1 MTLNNRTKLAIY
13 LRISYLCTYK
23 GEIMRKILVCAI
35 VVICAVVSVS
45 AREVYSLNS
54 GWKFFYAEENS
65 SDNAREVTLPHTW
78 NLDAFVGGTTYRQ
91 TLANY
96 RRTLFVPSEWKGKR
110 LFLRF
115 YGVQSVADVFLNGRH
130 IGDHYGGYTAF
141 TFEITDN
148 VSYGYDNAL
157 LVAVSNTL
165 RNDVLPTSAENN
177 VYGGIYRDVELIVT
191 DKTAVSPMY
200 YGTDGVMVHQMDV
213 TKDRVVGRVDVAL
226 LGKKDTQQSVTVD
239 FVAPDGYVTL
249 SKVVKAKVDGNLL
262 PVPFTI
268 ENAEL
273 WSVSQP
279 RLYTVRVTVGEDV
292 VEVKTGFRKIE
303 VTSEKK
309 FTINGR
315 RIRVH
320 GVLLG
325 HDRMPIGNA
334 LTKGDMDADLAI
346 IRDMGANAVRSLT
359 GPHAQHFYNEC
370 DRLGMVVWVDF
381 PLTRAPFLS
390 DISYYPTARFEEN
403 GLQQLREIVLQNIN
417 HPSVAM
423 WGVFSLMRGKS
434 KSQMDYIR
442 KLNDTAKK
450 LDVSRPTVAMSNQ
463 DGDINFITD
472 LIVWQQAVGWESGET
487 ADLELWQ
494 DALRSNWSHLR
505 QAVCYGESSNP
516 ARFGD
521 ASKISC
527 SLLAARARQQNFHEG
542 YLRWVDEEL
551 FWGVWLN
558 TMFDIGSTR
567 YVRGVRNSGVVAGD
581 HTTRKNLFY
590 LYKSHWDRR
599 NPTLY
604 ITDKERTIRPEKK
617 QVLTIYSS
625 MGMPTML
632 VNGDTVA
639 CKNVARTIYR
649 TDTLL
654 LKGTNTVKVV
664 FGDKIDEMT
673 LTIGNYL
680 RVQ

>member
-1 MTLNNRTKLAIY
+1 MQN
-13 LRISYLCTYK
+13 
-23 GEIMRKILVCAI
+23 
-35 VVICAVVSVS
+35 
-45 AREVYSLNS
+45 
-54 GWKFFYAEENS
+54 
-65 SDNAREVTLPHTW
+65 
-78 NLDAFVGGTTYRQ
+78 
-91 TLANY
+91 
-96 RRTLFVPSEWKGKR
+96 
-110 LFLRF
+110 
-115 YGVQSVADVFLNGRH
+115 VADVFLNGRH

-157 LVAVSNTL
+157 LVAVSNTS

-177 VYGGIYRDVELIVT
+177 IYGGIYRDVELIVT
-191 DKTAVSPMY
+191 DKVAVSPMY
-200 YGTDGVMVHQMDV
+200 YGTDGVMVHQTEV
-213 TKDRVVGRVDVAL
+213 TKDRVSGRVDVAVV
-226 LGKKDTQQSVTVD
+226 GRKDTQQNVTVD

-249 SKVVKAKVDGNLL
+249 SKVVKAKVDGNLVQ
-262 PVPFTI
+262 VPFTI

-334 LTKGDMDADLAI
+334 LTKRDMDADLAI
-346 IRDMGANAVRSLT
+346 IRDMGANAVRSIT

-434 KSQMDYIR
+434 TAQMNYIR
-442 KLNDTAKK
+442 KLNTTAKK
-450 LDVSRPTVAMSNQ
+450 LDTSRPTVAMSNQ

-472 LIVWQQAVGWESGET
+472 LIVWHQSVGWESGEV
-487 ADLELWQ
+487 ADVELWQ
-494 DALRSNWSHLR
+494 NALRSNWNHLR

-516 ARFGD
+516 ARFGNS
-521 ASKISC
+521 AKTACAI
-527 SLLAARARQQNFHEG
+527 AEARSRQQKFHEG
-542 YLRWVDEEL
+542 YSRLVDEDL

-567 YVRGVRNSGVVAGD
+567 YVRGVRNSGVVEGD

-590 LYKSHWDRR
+590 LYKSQWDRR
-599 NPTLY
+599 TPTLY
-604 ITDKERTIRPEKK
+604 IADKERTIRPDKK
-617 QVLTIYSS
+617 QVLTVYSS

-639 CKNVARTIYR
+639 CNNVARTIYR
-649 TDTLL
+649 TDTLVL
-654 LKGTNTVKVV
+654 NGTNTVKVL
-664 FGDKIDEMT
+664 FGDKFDEMT

>member
-1 MTLNNRTKLAIY
+1 
-13 LRISYLCTYK
+13 
-23 GEIMRKILVCAI
+23 MRKFLVYTIVAI
-35 VVICAVVSVS
+35 CTVVSVS

-65 SDNAREVTLPHTW
+65 SDNAREITLPHTW

-96 RRTLFVPSEWKGKR
+96 RRSLFVPSEWKGKR

-115 YGVQSVADVFLNGRH
+115 YGVQNVADVFLNGRH

-157 LVAVSNTL
+157 LVAVSNTS

-177 VYGGIYRDVELIVT
+177 IYGGIYRDVELIVT
-191 DKTAVSPMY
+191 DKVAVSPMY
-200 YGTDGVMVHQMDV
+200 YGTDGVMVHQTEV
-213 TKDRVVGRVDVAL
+213 TKDRVSGRVDVAVV
-226 LGKKDTQQSVTVD
+226 GRKDTQQNVTVD

-249 SKVVKAKVDGNLL
+249 SKVVKAKVDGNLVQ
-262 PVPFTI
+262 VPFTI

-334 LTKGDMDADLAI
+334 LTKRDMDADLAI
-346 IRDMGANAVRSLT
+346 IRDMGANAVRSIT

-370 DRLGMVVWVDF
+370 DRLGMVVWIDF

-434 KSQMDYIR
+434 TAQMDYIR
-442 KLNDTAKK
+442 KLNTTAKK
-450 LDVSRPTVAMSNQ
+450 LDTSRPTVAMSNQ

-472 LIVWQQAVGWESGET
+472 LIVWQQSVGWESGEV
-487 ADLELWQ
+487 ADVELWQ
-494 DALRSNWSHLR
+494 NALRSNWNHLR

-516 ARFGD
+516 ARFGNS
-521 ASKISC
+521 AKTACAI
-527 SLLAARARQQNFHEG
+527 AEARSRQQKFHEG
-542 YLRWVDEEL
+542 YSRLVDEDL

-567 YVRGVRNSGVVAGD
+567 YVRGVRNSGVVEGD

-590 LYKSHWDRR
+590 LYKSQWDRR
-599 NPTLY
+599 TPTLY
-604 ITDKERTIRPEKK
+604 IADKERTIRPDKK
-617 QVLTIYSS
+617 QVLTVYSS

-639 CKNVARTIYR
+639 CNNVARTIYR
-649 TDTLL
+649 TDTLVL
-654 LKGTNTVKVV
+654 NGTNTVKVI
-664 FGDKIDEMT
+664 FGDKFDEMT